1 MRTVTIK
8 REKSFAGCLAKAK
21 VYVESPVNWEI
32 TIGGVPCRKLGT
44 LKNGEMQSFQVSEE
58 SLRIYV
64 ISDTLT
70 KDYCNDFYQ
79 LPEGDDYLCL
89 SGKNSFDPTTGNAFR
104 FNDNHGEG
112 VEENRKRG
120 SQRGT
125 IVLIIAVL
133 VGAMIGVSLVIVPIF
148 TNVFLGAVSN
158 APVEDKTFAAGDM
171 RITLTNKFRKSR
183 QSGYKAVFE
192 SNDVAVFVMNETFAE
207 LDSYQRDYT
216 AKRYAELLID
226 VNDIVAKPQNDGERT
241 YFEYTYNNPDDGET
255 YYYVCYV
262 YKSKRGFWAVTF
274 AMNEEDSAFYSGW
287 VGSWA
292 RSVSFDE

>member
-8 REKSFAGCLAKAK
+8 REKSFIGCLAKLK
-21 VYVESPVNWEI
+21 VYIEDPESNGI

-44 LKNGEMQSFQVSEE
+44 LKNGEVAAFEVGEE
-58 SLRIYV
+58 SRKLYV
-64 ISDTLT
+64 ISDTLS
-70 KDYCNDFYQ
+70 KNYSNDFYQ
-79 LPEGDDYLCL
+79 LPEGSDYISL
-89 SGKNSFDPTTGNAFR
+89 SGKTSFNPATGNAFR
-104 FNDNHGEG
+104 FDDNNSEG
-112 VEENRKRG
+112 VMENRSRG
-120 SQRGT
+120 AQRGI
-125 IVLIIAVL
+125 IVLIVAAII
-133 VGAMIGVSLVIVPIF
+133 GAIIGASLVIVPVF
-148 TNVFLGAVSN
+148 SRAFLGAMSD
-158 APVEDKTFAAGDM
+158 APVEDKTFEAGDM

-216 AKRYAELLID
+216 AKRYAELLIEAND
-226 VNDIVAKPQNDGERT
+226 VIAKTKNDGERT

-274 AMNEEDSAFYSGW
+274 AMNEEDSALYSGW